1 MDASPSPIPRLLTEL
16 TRGQSL
22 RLLASIRF
30 GRIVFTHRAL
40 PAIRPVNHVLDGEDI
55 VIRTH
60 PGAAIV
66 ADTGSA
72 SGVVVAYEAD
82 AIDPGTGLGWSV
94 IVTVGLTAAS
104 PGQAVE
110 VRSPGPSAGGDG
122 DLCPCP
128 AGAGGATLESGGK
141 DDDER
146 LSGDPSFR

>member
-1 MDASPSPIPRLLTEL
+1 MDASPSPRLLTEL

-22 RLLASIRF
+22 RLLAGVRL

-40 PAIRPVNHVLDGEDI
+40 PAIRPVNHLLDGEDE

-66 ADTGSA
+66 VDTGPA

-94 IVTVGLTAAS
+94 IVTGIARQVTGHDDVARYKQLLQPWVAGDMSQVIRIS
-104 PGQAVE
+104 PEIVTGY
-110 VRSPGPSAGGDG
+110 
-122 DLCPCP
+122 
-128 AGAGGATLESGGK
+128 
-141 DDDER
+141 R
-146 LSGDPSFR
+146 LDPPT

>member
-1 MDASPSPIPRLLTEL
+1 MDASPSPSPRLLTEL

-22 RLLASIRF
+22 RLLASVRL

-40 PAIRPVNHVLDGEDI
+40 PAIRPVNHLLDGEDE

-66 ADTGSA
+66 VDTGPA

-94 IVTVGLTAAS
+94 IVTGIARQVTGHDDVARYKQLLQPWVAGDMSQVIRIS
-104 PGQAVE
+104 PEIVTGY
-110 VRSPGPSAGGDG
+110 RLD
-122 DLCPCP
+122 P
-128 AGAGGATLESGGK
+128 AT
-141 DDDER
+141 
-146 LSGDPSFR
+146 